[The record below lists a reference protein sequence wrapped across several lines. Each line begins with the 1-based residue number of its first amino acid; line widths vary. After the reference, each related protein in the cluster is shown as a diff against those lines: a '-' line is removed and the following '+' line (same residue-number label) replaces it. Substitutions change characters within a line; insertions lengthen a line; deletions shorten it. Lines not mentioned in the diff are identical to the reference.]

1 MYINPKRRFFT
12 PKHLKSGHMPL
23 ARRLRRLSKSEIK
36 QEATAFL
43 QLFFR
48 EIGSGSDTPEAK
60 ARMAEVKREISTS
73 GTYTHSFEELEF
85 GARVA
90 WRNHARCIGRLYWR
104 SLKVIDRRAVN
115 DVDGIMEHMTAH
127 MKSALNQGKIQS
139 TLTVFEPVSPK
150 TLPAHV
156 ESAQLTQYAG
166 YAPKRGAVIGD
177 RKNIEATRIAQ
188 ADGWSGAGTRF
199 DMLPVALITQTGQ
212 RVHRTL
218 PDEVITRIPIRHED
232 YEPFN
237 KLELEWYALPMI
249 SNMIMTIGGVD
260 YPCAPFNGFYVATEI
275 ASRNFTDPWRFD
287 LLKEIAT
294 AFGHDTDSDDPYWRD
309 RTVTELNAAVLASY
323 KRDGIT
329 LLDHHTASEQF
340 MEFRSRE
347 KVAGRNVQ
355 ADWSW
360 IVPPQSSGITQAF
373 HLDMKDEGV
382 VPNYYHSW
390 GADGRYLM
398 PFYGDF
404 HRSKMQARLDR
415 MRRRYKTWARRPS

>member
-115 DVDGIMEHMTAH
+115 DVDGISWT
-127 MKSALNQGKIQS
+127 
-139 TLTVFEPVSPK
+139 
-150 TLPAHV
+150 
-156 ESAQLTQYAG
+156 
-166 YAPKRGAVIGD
+166 
-177 RKNIEATRIAQ
+177 
-188 ADGWSGAGTRF
+188 GAGTRF
-199 DMLPVALITQTGQ
+199 DVLPVALITETGQ

-260 YPCAPFNGFYVATEI
+260 YPCAPFNGFYVAT
-275 ASRNFTDPWRFD
+275 
-287 LLKEIAT
+287 
-294 AFGHDTDSDDPYWRD
+294 G
-309 RTVTELNAAVLASY
+309 TVTELNAAVLASY

-373 HLDMKDEGV
+373 HLDMHDEGV
-382 VPNYYHSW
+382 VPNCPSQSSS
-390 GADGRYLM
+390 
-398 PFYGDF
+398 P
-404 HRSKMQARLDR
+404 SI
-415 MRRRYKTWARRPS
+415 MRR